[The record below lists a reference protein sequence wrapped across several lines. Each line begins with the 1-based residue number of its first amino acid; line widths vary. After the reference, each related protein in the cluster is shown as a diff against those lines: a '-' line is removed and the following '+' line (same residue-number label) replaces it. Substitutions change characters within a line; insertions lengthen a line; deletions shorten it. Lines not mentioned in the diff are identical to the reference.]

1 MGEFKNASACGEP
14 CANFGLFFI
23 SVCFIMCPKR
33 FTVALG
39 LHTKN
44 FLLACCYFPTFAV
57 L

>member
-1 MGEFKNASACGEP
+1 MGEFKNALACGEP
-14 CANFGLFFI
+14 CANFGPVFL
-23 SVCFIMCPKR
+23 VCFVTCPER

-44 FLLACCYFPTFAV
+44 LLLACCYFPTFAV